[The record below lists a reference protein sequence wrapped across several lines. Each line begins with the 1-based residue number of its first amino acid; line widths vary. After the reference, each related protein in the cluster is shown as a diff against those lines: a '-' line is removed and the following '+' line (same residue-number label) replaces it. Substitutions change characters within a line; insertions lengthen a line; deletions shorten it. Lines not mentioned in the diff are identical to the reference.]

1 MEEYEYILEVGIENI
16 DIINKIT
23 EAYEGIGNVRT
34 IDKKR
39 GLIKILTISY
49 FLDDLDEMLEK
60 IKKKFNI
67 NIKIVSKEEWQ
78 GVI

>member
-1 MEEYEYILEVGIENI
+1 MEEYEYILEVGRENI

>member
-1 MEEYEYILEVGIENI
+1 MEEYEYILEVGRENI

-39 GLIKILTISY
+39 GLIKILTILY

>member
-1 MEEYEYILEVGIENI
+1 MEEYEYILEVGRENI

-34 IDKKR
+34 IDKKK